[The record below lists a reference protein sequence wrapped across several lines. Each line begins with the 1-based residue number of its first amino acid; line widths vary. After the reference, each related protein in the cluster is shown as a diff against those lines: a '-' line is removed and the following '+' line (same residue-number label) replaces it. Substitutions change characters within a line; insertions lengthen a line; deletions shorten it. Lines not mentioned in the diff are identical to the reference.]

1 MPSIDLKDQYF
12 GCEIEMTGLTRQQAA
27 EAVASLFGTN
37 AVHSRSSRTYDPW
50 EVTDNEGK
58 TWRFVYDSS
67 IHGSHRTGR
76 QQVPIGDG
84 DYKVEM
90 NSPKLEYSEM
100 GKLQEVVRT
109 LRHAGAV
116 VNGSCGMHVHVDASK
131 HTPQSLKNALSI
143 MYSKEDILFK
153 ALNVNESRV
162 ERWCQKVREP
172 MLEKI
177 RKLPSNTTMD
187 RLRREWYEGSDGSYE
202 HYNWTRYY
210 ALNLHSVFYRGTLE
224 WRCFE
229 STLHAGKVRANITLA
244 LAISA
249 QAINQSRTVMRKTEI
264 SENPAFTFRTFL
276 LRLGLIGPEY
286 KNVRE
291 HLLSKLPGDRAFY
304 HRPHDLSD
312 INGQN
317 LRHPAPERQTEFR
330 VEQVVVLADEEYRQF
345 QETRFLQDQIFLF
358 DYQDKMWFDPGSLC
372 WHCVLVKGEN
382 SRDGIL
388 VESEGYCYTRYAAF
402 APDCG
407 KLRLQDI
414 PVHYEYPAKAPEQK
428 KSRKRKVPER

>member
-1 MPSIDLKDQYF
+1 
-12 GCEIEMTGLTRQQAA
+12 MTGLTRRQAA
-27 EAVASLFGTN
+27 EALGGLFGTQF
-37 AVHSRSSRTYDPW
+37 RYLGGTYKAY
-50 EVTDNEGK
+50 EVPDREDK
-58 TWRFVYDSS
+58 VWKIVYDSS
-67 IHGSHRTGR
+67 IRPVRPERSRY
-76 QQVPIGDG
+76 PEDE
-84 DYKVEM
+84 YKVEM

-109 LRHAGAV
+109 LRRAGAV
-116 VNGSCGMHVHVDASK
+116 VNSSCGMHVHVDASK

-153 ALNVNESRV
+153 ALKVNESRV

-177 RKLPSNTTMD
+177 RKLPANTTMD
-187 RLRREWYEGSDGSYE
+187 RLKQEWYEGSDDSYQ

-249 QAINQSRTVMRKTEI
+249 QAINQKRTLMRKTEI

-291 HLLSKLPGDRAFY
+291 HLLSNLPGDRAWRY
-304 HRPHDLSD
+304 
-312 INGQN
+312 
-317 LRHPAPERQTEFR
+317 
-330 VEQVVVLADEEYRQF
+330 
-345 QETRFLQDQIFLF
+345 
-358 DYQDKMWFDPGSLC
+358 DKS
-372 WHCVLVKGEN
+372 HYSSREN
-382 SRDGIL
+382 QR
-388 VESEGYCYTRYAAF
+388 R
-402 APDCG
+402 
-407 KLRLQDI
+407 
-414 PVHYEYPAKAPEQK
+414 
-428 KSRKRKVPER
+428 

>member
-1 MPSIDLKDQYF
+1 
-12 GCEIEMTGLTRQQAA
+12 MTGLTRQQAA
-27 EAVASLFGTN
+27 EAVAYLFGTT
-37 AVHSRSSRTYDPW
+37 AVHSCSSITYDPW
-50 EVTDNEGK
+50 EVLDNEGK
-58 TWRFVYDSS
+58 TWRFVYDRS
-67 IHGSHRTGR
+67 IQPTQRMGR
-76 QQVPIGDG
+76 QQVAVGDG
-84 DYKVEM
+84 AYKVEM

-100 GKLQEVVRT
+100 GKLQEVVRA

-116 VNGSCGMHVHVDASK
+116 VNPSCGMHVHVDASK

-143 MYSKEDILFK
+143 MYSK
-153 ALNVNESRV
+153 ALNVNEHRV

-177 RKLPSNTTMD
+177 RKLPTNTTMD
-187 RLRREWYEGSDGSYE
+187 RLRQEWYEGSDGSYE

-291 HLLSKLPGDRAFY
+291 HLLSNLPGDRAWRY
-304 HRPHDLSD
+304 DKSQYPSL
-312 INGQN
+312 QN
-317 LRHPAPERQTEFR
+317 RRNQER
-330 VEQVVVLADEEYRQF
+330 
-345 QETRFLQDQIFLF
+345 
-358 DYQDKMWFDPGSLC
+358 
-372 WHCVLVKGEN
+372 
-382 SRDGIL
+382 
-388 VESEGYCYTRYAAF
+388 
-402 APDCG
+402 
-407 KLRLQDI
+407 
-414 PVHYEYPAKAPEQK
+414 
-428 KSRKRKVPER
+428 